1 MNILLVNNDSDTW
14 SELQQVVSASD
25 HKVTPVHHSLIH
37 TVNPEYY
44 DLAILSGGWWYTDQ
58 VDLLN
63 EYADELQFI
72 MLAPIPILGIC
83 VGMQL
88 MHVAVNQAVPL
99 MDEPQSGDREIVVN
113 KAGRQMIG
121 FPEKMTVHKN
131 HTRAII
137 ETDPHFEIL
146 ATSLNF
152 TEMMRHRTKPLLG
165 VQFHPEVGDLDRC
178 VRMMKQLTDALLS
191 INKNR
196 GTVM

>member
-14 SELQQVVSASD
+14 DELQKVTQAAG

-37 TVNPEYY
+37 TVNPIYY
-44 DLAILSGGWWYTDQ
+44 DLAILSGGFWYTNQ
-58 VDLLN
+58 VDLLD

-72 MLAPIPILGIC
+72 MVAPIPILGIC
-83 VGMQL
+83 IGMQL

-99 MDEPQSGDREIVVN
+99 MDDPQSGDKEITVN
-113 KAGRQMIG
+113 ETGRKLTG
-121 FPEKMTVHKN
+121 FPEKMVVHKN

-146 ATSLNF
+146 ASSPTF

-165 VQFHPEVGDLDRC
+165 VQFHPEVGEQTESVAMLKALIAAL
-178 VRMMKQLTDALLS
+178 VTKQRDP
-191 INKNR
+191 IWQ
-196 GTVM
+196 